1 MDLHKQLI
9 NKHNEISHYVYTDGA
24 CINNGKPNAKAGMGV
39 FFNENDPRN
48 VSKKVEGKQT
58 NNTAELGAVY
68 EALCLLTN
76 EIRNEENIC
85 IVTDSEYVIKCCTT
99 YGAKC
104 KIDNWK
110 KDIPNKD
117 LVKTLFTAFDN
128 YSNLSLMHIDAHT
141 GKQDVH
147 SLGNEEADKLA
158 NLAIGQTS
166 CPYQKTDSKAKK
178 CYLKVK
184 YEDKDEAKSY
194 GAKWDPSKKK
204 WYYLSSLSKEKIDS
218 LKKFML

>member
-1 MDLHKQLI
+1 MDEFLNI
-9 NKHNEISHYVYTDGA
+9 NRSDKVIELFVYTDGA
-24 CINNGKPNAKAGMGV
+24 CIHNGKPNAKAGMGV
-39 FFNENDPRN
+39 FFGYDDSRN
-48 VSKKVEGKQT
+48 ISKKVEGKQT

-68 EALCLLTN
+68 EALCMITQ
-76 EIRNEENIC
+76 EIKNNLNIC

-99 YGAKC
+99 YGKKC
-104 KIDNWK
+104 KLDNWK
-110 KDIPNKD
+110 KDIPNKE
-117 LVKTLFTAFDN
+117 LVKTLFTAFDS

-141 GKQDVH
+141 GKQDKH
-147 SLGNEEADKLA
+147 SLGNEEADRLA

-166 CPYQKTDSKAKK
+166 CPYQKTETKAKK

-204 WYYLSSLSKEKIDS
+204 WYYMSDLNSDKIN
-218 LKKFML
+218 LLQKFS